1 MGIRKQLL
9 IMGIIGEDL
18 GDHFDNA
25 GNDGRKNHPFLFF
38 KAPMKRSR
46 WLKIVALIVVL
57 GGVGALLYLVPLKT
71 PLLRFLEWSQSLG
84 MWAPVVIGL
93 SYLPAAVLF
102 LPGSVLT
109 IGAGL
114 VCGLLP
120 GTIAVSLGSTSGASL
135 AFIVGRTIA
144 RKWIES
150 KVAANPNFQAID
162 AAVGS
167 GGFKIVLLTRLSPV
181 FPFNVLNY
189 AYGLSRVRFRDYLIG
204 SWLGMLPGTVM
215 YVYIGSSL
223 KSLAELASGKVQ
235 GGAAQKALFAAGLV
249 ATIVVALYVARL
261 ARKELRK
268 AVPEEL
274 PQDAP
279 KVSAR
284 G

>member
-1 MGIRKQLL
+1 MGV
-9 IMGIIGEDL
+9 IGEDL
-18 GDHFDNA
+18 GDQFDNA
-25 GNDGRKNHPFLFF
+25 GNDGGKNHPFLFLF

-46 WLKIVALIVVL
+46 WLKIVALIAVL

-93 SYLPAAVLF
+93 IYLPAAVLF

-120 GTIAVSLGSTSGASL
+120 GTIAVSLGATSGASL

-144 RKWIES
+144 RKWVES
-150 KVAANPNFQAID
+150 KVAANPKFQAID
-162 AAVGS
+162 RAVGS

-181 FPFNVLNY
+181 FPFNLLNY

-215 YVYIGSSL
+215 YVYIGSTL

-235 GGAAQKALFAAGLV
+235 GGAPQKVLFGAGLV
-249 ATIVVALYVARL
+249 ATILVALYITHL

-268 AVPEEL
+268 AVPEEQ
-274 PQDAP
+274 PQEP
-279 KVSAR
+279 QKVSAR

>member
-1 MGIRKQLL
+1 MNL
-9 IMGIIGEDL
+9 
-18 GDHFDNA
+18 
-25 GNDGRKNHPFLFF
+25 
-38 KAPMKRSR
+38 
-46 WLKIVALIVVL
+46 
-57 GGVGALLYLVPLKT
+57 
-71 PLLRFLEWSQSLG
+71 
-84 MWAPVVIGL
+84 
-93 SYLPAAVLF
+93 
-102 LPGSVLT
+102 
-109 IGAGL
+109 
-114 VCGLLP
+114 
-120 GTIAVSLGSTSGASL
+120 ASL
-135 AFIVGRTIA
+135 EKSQEIVRHD
-144 RKWIES
+144 R
-150 KVAANPNFQAID
+150 
-162 AAVGS
+162 AVGS